1 MGFSSFALT
10 EPSDKRWGVG
20 GRNDDLN
27 LKVKKYIYIPII
39 CFNQQNLDDF

>member
-27 LKVKKYIYIPII
+27 LKVKKNIYIYQLFVLINKI
-39 CFNQQNLDDF
+39 